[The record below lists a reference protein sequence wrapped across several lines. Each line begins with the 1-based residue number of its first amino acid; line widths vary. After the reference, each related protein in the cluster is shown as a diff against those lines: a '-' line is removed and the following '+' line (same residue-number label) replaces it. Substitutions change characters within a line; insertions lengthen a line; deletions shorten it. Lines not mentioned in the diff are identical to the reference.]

1 MAGITLT
8 MNQIRLVIRLLGEGL
23 SQRKIAKQ
31 LGISRNTIRSYKQ
44 TLDRLGLSPQQ
55 AYALEEASLSALLFQ
70 QDHAPV
76 TSERSRLLEEQLPA
90 LSKDLIHRHVTRQL
104 LWEEYRQSHPDGYGY
119 TQFCQRLNHYI
130 ERQDVTMVLFHQP
143 GDVLEIDF
151 AGDKL
156 HYIDANT
163 GEVVRCEVFLATLAY
178 SKHTYVEA
186 LPNQSLGEFIPA
198 LANALRYFGGVPAS
212 IKCDNM
218 RTAVKRS
225 NRYEPTFTDAL
236 TQLSLH
242 YGTTLTAARVRK
254 PRDKPSVEGS
264 VNAVYKQIY
273 ARLRNEQVFSVSEL
287 NAAIRTHLDRF
298 AQRPF
303 KGRNYSRQ
311 ELFEQEEKSLL
322 SPLPMEHFSLK
333 QVVQAKVQINY
344 HVTLGQDMHLY
355 SVPYRYAR
363 KQTRIVYDQHQVE
376 IYCGHER
383 IAIHQRNRTR
393 HTYTTL
399 REHMPP
405 NHQAIHDLRGMTPDD
420 FLVRARVIGPA
431 TEQVI
436 SRILSSRSFVEQTH
450 NSCLGLLRLAKR
462 YGQQNLEEA
471 CTEAV
476 LLPKAGYRIVKG
488 ILDRGPIKR
497 PAQDFKTPE
506 HANIRGAQSYH

>member
-23 SQRKIAKQ
+23 SQRKIATR
-31 LGISRNTIRSYKQ
+31 LGISRNTVRSYNQ
-44 TLDRLGLSPQQ
+44 TLERLGLGPKE
-55 AYALEEASLSALLFQ
+55 AYALEEDSLAALLFQ
-70 QDHAPV
+70 HDQVPMR
-76 TSERSRLLEEQLPA
+76 SERSRLLEEELPTLA
-90 LSKDLIHRHVTRQL
+90 KELSRPHVTRQL
-104 LWEEYRQSHPDGYGY
+104 LWEEYRQRHADGYGY

-130 ERQDVTMVLFHQP
+130 DCQDVTAVFAHQP

-156 HYIDANT
+156 HYIDENT
-163 GEVVRCEVFLATLAY
+163 GEVVRCEVFMATLAY

-198 LANALRYFGGVPAS
+198 LANALRFFGGVPAT

-225 NRYEPTFTDAL
+225 NRYEPAFTDAL

-242 YGTTLTAARVRK
+242 YGTTLTAARVGK

-273 ARLRNEQVFSVSEL
+273 ARLRNEQKFSVKEL
-287 NAAIRTHLDRF
+287 NAAIRIHLNHF

-311 ELFEQEEKSLL
+311 ELFDQEERALL
-322 SPLPMEHFSLK
+322 HPLPMDRFSLK
-333 QVVQAKVQINY
+333 HVVQAKVQINY

-363 KQTRIVYDQHQVE
+363 KQTRIVYDQQQVE

-405 NHQAIHDLRGMTPDD
+405 NHQAIHDMRGMTADD
-420 FLVRARVIGPA
+420 FLARARVIGPA

-436 SRILSSRSFVEQTH
+436 GRLLSSRSFVEQTH

-462 YGQQNLEEA
+462 YGQQNLEAACGEA
-471 CTEAV
+471 L
-476 LLPKAGYRIVKG
+476 LLPKAGYRIVRD

-497 PAQDFKTPE
+497 PVEEFKTPE
-506 HANIRGAQSYH
+506 HANIRGAQSYQ

>member
-1 MAGITLT
+1 M
-8 MNQIRLVIRLLGEGL
+8 
-23 SQRKIAKQ
+23 
-31 LGISRNTIRSYKQ
+31 
-44 TLDRLGLSPQQ
+44 
-55 AYALEEASLSALLFQ
+55 
-70 QDHAPV
+70 
-76 TSERSRLLEEQLPA
+76 
-90 LSKDLIHRHVTRQL
+90 
-104 LWEEYRQSHPDGYGY
+104 
-119 TQFCQRLNHYI
+119 
-130 ERQDVTMVLFHQP
+130 
-143 GDVLEIDF
+143 
-151 AGDKL
+151 
-156 HYIDANT
+156 
-163 GEVVRCEVFLATLAY
+163 
-178 SKHTYVEA
+178 
-186 LPNQSLGEFIPA
+186 
-198 LANALRYFGGVPAS
+198 
-212 IKCDNM
+212 
-218 RTAVKRS
+218 
-225 NRYEPTFTDAL
+225 
-236 TQLSLH
+236 SLH
-242 YGTTLTAARVRK
+242 YGTTLTTDRVRK

-344 HVTLGQDMHLY
+344 HVTLGQDMNLY
-355 SVPYRYAR
+355 NVPYRYAR

-462 YGQQNLEEA
+462 YGQQNLEAA

-476 LLPKAGYRIVKG
+476 LLPKAGYRMSKVSWIA
-488 ILDRGPIKR
+488 DRSNALP
-497 PAQDFKTPE
+497 KTLKLRSTPTYEE
-506 HANIRGAQSYH
+506 HNLIINPFNYLTNASNNT